1 MLVIT
6 GQSGCGKT
14 RVAGAIYEFCNAVAF
29 DAYCQNKGWGKADHT
44 PYVHFDSWSRINAAI
59 SNRNEEPLK
68 DLFDADCLVIDD
80 IGAETDSFKVGA
92 DRLCQVLSKREREF
106 TVITTNIPSDQ
117 WAERMDSRISDRLLR
132 NSVVVEMGECPSYSI
147 WKLCQ

>member
-6 GQSGCGKT
+6 GKSGCGKT
-14 RVAGAIYEFCNAVAF
+14 RVAHAIYDFCNAVAF
-29 DAYCQNKGWGKADHT
+29 DSYCKNEGWVKETHT
-44 PYVHFDSWSRINAAI
+44 PSVHFDSWSRINTAI
-59 SNRNEEPLK
+59 ANKNEEPLR
-68 DLFDADCLVIDD
+68 DLFEMDCVVIDD

-92 DRLCQVLSKREREF
+92 DRLCQVLSKRERMF

-117 WAERMDSRISDRLLR
+117 WSERMDSRISDRLIR
-132 NSVVVEMGECPSYSI
+132 NSVVVEMGDCPSYSI